1 MDAERLEYSAGRAE
15 NPRHGSSVRV
25 SLGMAYTLLLIA
37 FGRGVWQSARGSRPL
52 RIVAAAPSLGVWD
65 RICIASGMIWIAVLA
80 IPLLRLETPAAAR
93 GRQDTLAA

>member
-37 FGRGVWQSARGSRPL
+37 FGWGVWQSARGSRPL
-52 RIVAAAPSLGVWD
+52 
-65 RICIASGMIWIAVLA
+65 
-80 IPLLRLETPAAAR
+80 
-93 GRQDTLAA
+93 